1 MANISSLRNS
11 IGRPP
16 FLRATSAGSPVR
28 KVVLESRSHAGSR
41 SARIGGNTRVEAATG
56 ESSYARVMTEFSVMR
71 GLTKRSQLGIT
82 ASTGTTVGDLPVQRN
97 WFLGGPYTVHGH
109 RAGTVAGNAF
119 WLARAELSAGKPMVP
134 PVLFAGAGWAGDRR
148 DIQRASPTIAGA
160 GLGLSMI
167 SGLELGEGGG
177 SCSPI
182 AHSIL

>member
-71 GLTKRSQLGIT
+71 GLTKRSQLGIPRRP
-82 ASTGTTVGDLPVQRN
+82 AQPLAICQCNATGSLVVRTPCTDIVPELSRAMHSGSRAPNSPPGNRWCHRCCLLVR
-97 WFLGGPYTVHGH
+97 GGPATGVTFNVRH
-109 RAGTVAGNAF
+109 R
-119 WLARAELSAGKPMVP
+119 RS
-134 PVLFAGAGWAGDRR
+134 
-148 DIQRASPTIAGA
+148 
-160 GLGLSMI
+160 
-167 SGLELGEGGG
+167 LEQDLD
-177 SCSPI
+177 CR
-182 AHSIL
+182 